1 MKVRTGKLK
10 VSLLVFAIS
19 ALMILIAPNAVLAAG
34 QHGQKSKIESEE
46 GYMKTTG
53 TKTGEESTTGEDL
66 TIDVEEDRTNTNTNT
81 TNTMENQTAAT
92 EMETQRGDLAET
104 VAQATNVLQE
114 MSSRAEERIPPSVLE
129 NAAGIAIFPD
139 LTKVGIGIGGSYGY
153 GVLMVNENN
162 NWNGPI
168 FLSLYG
174 ASIGAQLGVEAT
186 DVLMVFN
193 NRETLNDFSDGEITL
208 GAETSVAAGPWGA
221 KAAANTEAD
230 VLVYKNTAGLFAG
243 VSVSGD
249 VMTVDEDANKEF
261 LGIDEPARAYFGSEE
276 KISEQKFPET
286 QQVKQLK
293 DVLLNYTR

>member
-1 MKVRTGKLK
+1 MNVKGKLK
-10 VSLLVFAIS
+10 VSLLVMALS
-19 ALMILIAPNAVLAAG
+19 ALMILVAPNAVLAAG

-53 TKTGEESTTGEDL
+53 TKTGEKGTTGEEL
-66 TIDVEEDRTNTNTNT
+66 TIDVEEGNTNTNT
-81 TNTMENQTAAT
+81 TNTMKNQTAAA
-92 EMETQRGDLAET
+92 EREVERGDLAET
-104 VAQATNVLQE
+104 LTQANNVLQD
-114 MSSRAEERIPPSVLE
+114 MSNRAEERIPPAILE

-162 NWNGPI
+162 NWSGPI
-168 FLSLYG
+168 FLSLFG
-174 ASIGAQLGVEAT
+174 ASIGAQLGVEST

-230 VLVYKNTAGLFAG
+230 ILVYKNTAGLFAG
-243 VSVSGD
+243 ISVSGD
-249 VMTVDEDANKEF
+249 VLTVDESANKEF
-261 LGIDEPARAYFGSEE
+261 LGTEESARAYFGSEE
-276 KISEQKFPET
+276 KLSKKKFPET

-293 DVLLNYTR
+293 DSLSNYKK